1 MTDTKT
7 FPFPGDLVIID
18 GTATIGVATGD
29 VAGNYGEKRSHR
41 VVYRQGRKWV
51 RQWIPESALTVVSRA
66 FDIPLGDAYKPEPY
80 APSGNDA
87 DFRPKTDDELTISR
101 GG

>member
-1 MTDTKT
+1 MTDIKIL
-7 FPFPGDLVIID
+7 PLPGDLVIIE
-18 GTATIGVATGD
+18 GTATIGVVTADTI
-29 VAGNYGEKRSHR
+29 GNYGEGRSHR
-41 VVYRQGRKWV
+41 VIYRKGRKWV
-51 RQWIPESALTVVSRA
+51 RQWIPESALTVVTRA